1 MFNRRAVLGSVA
13 AFAAIS
19 AAHAQAKDN
28 LVAVRGTRLYVERF
42 GDKKAMPIV
51 YVHGGPGSGSYDAG
65 LYQGARLSAG
75 AQLICLDQRGVL
87 RSDPE
92 TAVTVN
98 DIIEDLEAVR
108 QALGIRRWVLWGHS
122 FGGYYATKYALRYG
136 DAVAGLV
143 YENITLD
150 PEGSTKHMLRGCA
163 ALLDQKGLAAERDA
177 ALALA
182 EADVPKRERFLGYV
196 RYSQKLG
203 ADRQRLYVHQE
214 AMLDFFPKLVAA
226 SGLGARWRQEGAHYD
241 ALIKDDALLED
252 LRPLMPQI
260 TAPALM
266 IRGRYD
272 LATPP
277 EQVEAYLKGP
287 RRALEVFEQSSHFV
301 HAEEPD
307 GFARSVLRFMKTLPA

>member
-1 MFNRRAVLGSVA
+1 MLNRRTVLCSTTAFAVL
-13 AFAAIS
+13 S
-19 AAHAQAKDN
+19 AARAEPNN

-42 GDKKAMPIV
+42 GNKKAMPIV

-98 DIIEDLEAVR
+98 DIIEDLEGVR

-122 FGGYYATKYALRYG
+122 FGGYYATKYALRYPS
-136 DAVAGLV
+136 AVAGLV

-150 PEGSTKHMLRGCA
+150 PDGSMKHMLRACA
-163 ALLDQKGLAAERDA
+163 ALLDQKGFTAERDA
-177 ALALA
+177 ALALIDA
-182 EADVPKRERFLGYV
+182 PVSTRERLLS
-196 RYSQKLG
+196 YSRLSMKLG

-287 RRALEVFEQSSHFV
+287 RRKLEVFEESSHFV
-301 HAEEPD
+301 HAEEAD